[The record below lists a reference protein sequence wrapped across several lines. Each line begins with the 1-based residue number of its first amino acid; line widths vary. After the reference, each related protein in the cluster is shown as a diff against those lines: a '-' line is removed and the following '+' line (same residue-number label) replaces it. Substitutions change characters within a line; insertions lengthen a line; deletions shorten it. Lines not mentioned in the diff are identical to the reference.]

1 MKIRKVT
8 KEDLVEISDIFR
20 IESAKKPYFQKWN
33 KKTALRDITKSFK
46 EDDFYI
52 YVIDKKIVGFIISQ
66 INENNE
72 GYVNELWIIKEFQGK
87 GIGKALTKFIEDKYK
102 KKEVKSIGLTANQR
116 AGAVNFYK
124 KLKYKVKHELF
135 YMVKKLK

>member
-1 MKIRKVT
+1 M
-8 KEDLVEISDIFR
+8 
-20 IESAKKPYFQKWN
+20 
-33 KKTALRDITKSFK
+33 
-46 EDDFYI
+46 
-52 YVIDKKIVGFIISQ
+52 IDKKIVGFIISQ

-87 GIGKALTKFIEDKYK
+87 GIGKALTEFIEDRYK
-102 KKEVKSIGLTANQR
+102 KKGVKSIGLTANQR

>member
-20 IESAKKPYFQKWN
+20 VESAKKPYFQKWN

-102 KKEVKSIGLTANQR
+102 KKEVKSIGLTANQK

-135 YMVKKLK
+135 YMIKELK